1 MFVHEARPTDPQ
13 LATVT
18 VTSASDG
25 IHSTH
30 THPGPPAGPQPLLR
44 VLQFL
49 SSAVK
54 YSICEAH
61 LKIQLPLT
69 CLKGHMAIE
78 SIIIRLSTY
87 KIYIYTHKLMII
99 YIYTYICT
107 YIYIHTLYMHISKKW
122 LNALRMLIRSIILSQ
137 RERNNCKLKCMLV
150 FLWRIMTYIKIIR
163 HMLLDSTR
171 NFPLKYNWTCI
182 TWNDV
187 IQGYLL

>member
-1 MFVHEARPTDPQ
+1 MGSQMFNYSLVTLTMQICVGVYIHTHTHIFICVFVHEARPTDPQ

-69 CLKGHMAIE
+69 CLKGHMAVE

-87 KIYIYTHKLMII
+87 KIYIYTQTYD
-99 YIYTYICT
+99 YIYTHIYVLI
-107 YIYIHTLYMHISKKW
+107 YIYIHY
-122 LNALRMLIRSIILSQ
+122 
-137 RERNNCKLKCMLV
+137 
-150 FLWRIMTYIKIIR
+150 
-163 HMLLDSTR
+163 
-171 NFPLKYNWTCI
+171 TCI
-182 TWNDV
+182 FLKND
-187 IQGYLL
+187 